1 MMAHPNT
8 RRLIVIIIASLL
20 AALFLLFAV
29 INIIVLLSAQSRI
42 VDIEEA
48 KALGSFDC
56 ILVLG
61 AGVWRNN
68 RPSHVLED
76 RLKIGIEAY
85 CAGVS
90 DKLLMS
96 GDHGRNNYDEVNVMK
111 SFAMDCGIP
120 SENIFMDHAGFSTY
134 ESMYRARDVFSA
146 HRVLIVTQKFHMY
159 RALYIANAL
168 GLEAYG
174 LTSDLRE
181 YANATYS
188 QLRESLARVKDF
200 FMVTFKPL
208 PTYLGEVLP
217 VNGNGNVTND

>member
-68 RPSHVLED
+68 CPSHVLED

-85 CAGVS
+85 CSGVS

-200 FMVTFKPL
+200 FMVIFKPL

>member
-1 MMAHPNT
+1 MAHPNT

-159 RALYIANAL
+159 RVLYIANAL

-200 FMVTFKPL
+200 FMVIFKPL

>member
-29 INIIVLLSAQSRI
+29 INIIVLLSVQSRI

-200 FMVTFKPL
+200 FMVIFKPL

>member
-200 FMVTFKPL
+200 FMVIFKPL

>member
-134 ESMYRARDVFSA
+134 ESMYRARDIFSA

-200 FMVTFKPL
+200 FMVIFKPL

>member
-68 RPSHVLED
+68 CPSHVLED

-200 FMVTFKPL
+200 FMVIFKPL

>member
-1 MMAHPNT
+1 MAHPNT

-85 CAGVS
+85 CAGIS

-200 FMVTFKPL
+200 FMVIFKPL

>member
-1 MMAHPNT
+1 MAHPNT

-181 YANATYS
+181 YVNATYS

-200 FMVTFKPL
+200 FMVIFKPL

>member
-1 MMAHPNT
+1 MAHPNT

-174 LTSDLRE
+174 LTSDLRD

-200 FMVTFKPL
+200 FMVIFKPL

>member
-120 SENIFMDHAGFSTY
+120 SKNIFMDHAGFSTY

-200 FMVTFKPL
+200 FMVIFKPL